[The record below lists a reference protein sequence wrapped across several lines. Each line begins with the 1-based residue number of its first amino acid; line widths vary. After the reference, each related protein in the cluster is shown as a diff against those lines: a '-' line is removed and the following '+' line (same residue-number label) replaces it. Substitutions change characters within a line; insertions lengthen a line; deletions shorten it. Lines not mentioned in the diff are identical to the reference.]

1 MKTEINPPNV
11 QPLLISAQPE
21 QDIIVMVDNQVV
33 VYLKADKVRI
43 GKKLELG
50 IMDTP
55 QYLDYNKYG
64 YCGISVTTEDE
75 IGSTAFISS
84 CSATLAVT
92 VPEASPFEVIKAVI
106 ARGN

>member
-1 MKTEINPPNV
+1 MQTEINPPKV

-43 GKKLELG
+43 GRKSELG

-64 YCGISVTTEDE
+64 YCGISITTEDQY
-75 IGSTAFISS
+75 GSHAFVSS
-84 CSATLAVT
+84 CSSTLAVT